1 MGKKNRN
8 ARTALL
14 INPNSSRATTVMMV
28 EIARANSPRD
38 LSVIGATAKHA
49 PPMIVTPEQV
59 AGAAAEV
66 IEIGCREA
74 TKVSGIVIGAFGDP
88 GLQALRKEIL
98 IPVVGLCEASMLE
111 AAAGG
116 RRFGVATVTPDL
128 AASIAGRVHDLDLPH
143 LYTGI
148 RLTHGDPVALAADAT
163 RLEES
168 LGQAVAECFEIDRA
182 EAVIIGGGPLGQAA
196 IALAK
201 LFPRPII
208 APIPAAMRRLVGMI
222 GGSCS

>member
-1 MGKKNRN
+1 MNPDRGAVN
-8 ARTALL
+8 ALKQALL
-14 INPNSSRATTVMMV
+14 INPNSSRETTTLMV
-28 EIARANSPRD
+28 EIARANSPGD
-38 LSVIGATAKHA
+38 LAVIGATAKRA
-49 PPMIVTPEQV
+49 PRMIVTPEQL

-66 IEIGCREA
+66 VEIATREVA
-74 TKVSGIVIGAFGDP
+74 KVSGIVIAAFGDP
-88 GLQALRKEIL
+88 GLQTLRKQVS

-128 AASIAGRVHDLDLPH
+128 AASIEGRAHDLGLKH

-148 RLTHGDPVALAADAT
+148 RLTHGDPVALTADAA

-168 LGQAVAECFEIDRA
+168 LGTAVAQCFEIDRA

-196 IALAK
+196 VALAK
-201 LFPRPII
+201 LFAQPII
-208 APIPAAMRRLVGMI
+208 APIPAAIRQLVRMML
-222 GGSCS
+222 

>member
-1 MGKKNRN
+1 MDKNRK

-14 INPNSSRATTVMMV
+14 INPNSSRETTVMMV

-38 LSVIGATAKHA
+38 LSVIGASAKRA
-49 PPMIVTPEQV
+49 PPMIVTPEQL

-88 GLQALRKEIL
+88 GLQALRKEVV
-98 IPVVGLCEASMLE
+98 IPVVGLSEASMLE

-128 AASIAGRVHDLDLPH
+128 AASIAGRVRDLDLRH
-143 LYTGI
+143 Q
-148 RLTHGDPVALAADAT
+148 RLRQGEPRTRVHPGADRRRAPRAHRVPEDPVA
-163 RLEES
+163 S
-168 LGQAVAECFEIDRA
+168 RA
-182 EAVIIGGGPLGQAA
+182 
-196 IALAK
+196 
-201 LFPRPII
+201 RY
-208 APIPAAMRRLVGMI
+208 APGDVPVHLRNARVKFA
-222 GGSCS
+222 GSA